1 MERTAVTYDHLQD
14 VIGQLPILKSYTH
27 VLFCFPLAEG
37 KRSSI
42 LESLESA
49 AHIVVSALPFLSGK
63 VINEGAGP
71 NNSGLFK
78 VAHFP
83 REESLDHRF
92 IRVED
97 HSGVCPSYDEL
108 LAAHG
113 PSGMLP
119 GYLLGPRKAF
129 PEPYDETE
137 EDPAPVL
144 DIQANLINGGLL
156 LDLAAQHNIIDA
168 SGIFQIANLLATAM
182 RGDPIPQAQ
191 IDEANRP
198 RADII
203 PLLRPNEPLLDHSDL
218 RPPFVN
224 KELPPLAAVAPFQW
238 RYLRI
243 PSASVSRI
251 KAMADAHPEDFD
263 PSTPFVST
271 NDALTAFIWQRIIT
285 IRLARLQTPDAI
297 SRISRAVDFRRVMGL
312 SPAYLG
318 HMIRVT
324 FLRLSF
330 SDIVNSSLSRL
341 ASFLRKSVLDIT
353 SPYSLRS
360 YVTYIANEPDKAN
373 IAYGGEF
380 DPRTD
385 LSCSSVAHVCV
396 PTFGDLGKPGL
407 LRRPTY
413 RPLPCSA
420 YTAPML
426 DGDGLEML
434 VCLLGE
440 EIELLKE
447 DGVWKELIEYVG

>member
-1 MERTAVTYDHLQD
+1 MDPSVETYDHIQD

-27 VLFCFPLAEG
+27 VLLCFPLTEG
-37 KRSSI
+37 KRDSI
-42 LESLESA
+42 LTSLESA

-71 NNSGLFK
+71 NNSGVFK
-78 VAHFP
+78 VARFP
-83 REESLDHRF
+83 RQESPGHRF
-92 IRVED
+92 VRVED
-97 HSGVCPSYDEL
+97 RSTVCPSYDEL

-113 PSGMLP
+113 PSAMLP

-129 PEPYDETE
+129 PEPYNDSE

-144 DIQANLINGGLL
+144 DIQANLITGGLL

-182 RGDPIPQAQ
+182 RGEPIPQAQ

-198 RADII
+198 RRDII
-203 PLLRPNEPLLDHSDL
+203 PLLGPNEPLLDHSDL
-218 RPPFVN
+218 RPPFVI
-224 KELPPLAAVAPFQW
+224 KELPPLEAVAPFQW
-238 RYLRI
+238 RYLRV
-243 PSASVSRI
+243 SASAVARI

-263 PSTPFVST
+263 ASTPFVST
-271 NDALTAFIWQRIIT
+271 NDALTAFIWQRIT
-285 IRLARLQTPDAI
+285 AIRLSRLGTPHAI
-297 SRISRAVDFRRVMGL
+297 SRISRAVDFRRTMNL

-318 HMIRVT
+318 HMVRIS

-330 SDIVNSSLSRL
+330 SDIVDFSLSRL
-341 ASFLRKSVLDIT
+341 SSLLRKSVLDIT
-353 SPYSLRS
+353 SPYALRS

-373 IAYGGEF
+373 IAYGGGF
-380 DPRTD
+380 NPATD
-385 LSCSSVAHVCV
+385 LSCSSIAHVKV
-396 PTFGDLGKPGL
+396 PEFGELGKPGL

-426 DGDGLEML
+426 DGEGMEVLI
-434 VCLLGE
+434 CLLGE
-440 EIELLKE
+440 EIELLRQDE
-447 DGVWKELIEYVG
+447 EWRELVEYVG